1 MSVENNKQ
9 KPCSSFFRE
18 LQHLE
23 LGDEG
28 KSDEKTEIAASQFSV
43 DTDVQESKVGQCS
56 AKRMSPRLSCEWGSA
71 ELESYSRHLVH
82 RDQTS
87 MLAIAT
93 GRGKTAEEFPKH

>member
-71 ELESYSRHLVH
+71 ELESYPRPLVH
-82 RDQTS
+82 RDQNLHACNS
-87 MLAIAT
+87 NRK
-93 GRGKTAEEFPKH
+93 GESC